1 MTAMLPGMLTINK
14 NESSKYYQL
23 HNSDVYNYAL
33 PFNAVWSCSCLS
45 VATVVAVI
53 LTVVVAAILT
63 AVVESVLPPEQ
74 TIVYRWLWFIITQ
87 GNSKLYNLPV
97 TAMSL
102 GADIP
107 ALSPAL
113 ILT

>member
-1 MTAMLPGMLTINK
+1 MT
-14 NESSKYYQL
+14 
-23 HNSDVYNYAL
+23 V
-33 PFNAVWSCSCLS
+33 V
-45 VATVVAVI
+45 VATVVAAI
-53 LTVVVAAILT
+53 LTVVAVILT

-74 TIVYRWLWFIITQ
+74 TIVYRSLWFIITQ

-97 TAMSL
+97 TAVSL

-107 ALSPAL
+107 ALFPAL

>member
-1 MTAMLPGMLTINK
+1 MT
-14 NESSKYYQL
+14 
-23 HNSDVYNYAL
+23 V
-33 PFNAVWSCSCLS
+33 
-45 VATVVAVI
+45 VVAVI

-87 GNSKLYNLPV
+87 GNSKLYDLPV

-107 ALSPAL
+107 ALFPAL